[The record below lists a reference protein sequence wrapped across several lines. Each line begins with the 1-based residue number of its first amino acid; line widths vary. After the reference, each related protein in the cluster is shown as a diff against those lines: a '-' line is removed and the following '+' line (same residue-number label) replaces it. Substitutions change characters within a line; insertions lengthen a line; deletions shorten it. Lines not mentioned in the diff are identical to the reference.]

1 MIGTNNCFWIGCR
14 DELLRFD
21 VNAPIADY
29 FIVSGAPALV
39 QIFIVIMLVV
49 FNLLCAQKINKSM
62 MRFSFGA
69 LFIYLNLLFI
79 VPFFISHTNGVA
91 GFASAHGVSKYGF
104 SLTMFVLYILQLVLA
119 PIVLLTFYSSS
130 GRAQFVAQFRSKIG
144 FSLFLAT
151 LIIYIVAYLIIVK
164 PGIYLL
170 LGDFQTAKMMRIA
183 AVLGNTTEVT
193 DAHKIFDYKNLFV
206 WLLQGVVLSLY
217 LASKHRFQSS
227 LLIALFII
235 LAFINFSKG
244 ALVGGLLMLIWARSF
259 KSKEL
264 SYYPL
269 ILLMI
274 ISPIILVAYTYF
286 FHASGIKLENAIHAI
301 FRRFYNN
308 SSSVYL
314 QIQMF
319 ESLIPNFLY
328 IQDWG
333 KVGNILGLEP
343 LIPKEMVYNEF
354 YSGEGQ
360 GGSTF
365 MSEIY
370 FAFGWGGVLLIPLFL
385 SPIVILDVCLQ
396 SFRSSTD
403 YASRW
408 VAGMLLFWGIIFTIG
423 IQASPFKII
432 NIFTVLRLEYIAIAF
447 LMFLMVKIKVVKE

>member
-1 MIGTNNCFWIGCR
+1 
-14 DELLRFD
+14 
-21 VNAPIADY
+21 
-29 FIVSGAPALV
+29 
-39 QIFIVIMLVV
+39 
-49 FNLLCAQKINKSM
+49 
-62 MRFSFGA
+62 
-69 LFIYLNLLFI
+69 
-79 VPFFISHTNGVA
+79 
-91 GFASAHGVSKYGF
+91 
-104 SLTMFVLYILQLVLA
+104 
-119 PIVLLTFYSSS
+119 
-130 GRAQFVAQFRSKIG
+130 
-144 FSLFLAT
+144 
-151 LIIYIVAYLIIVK
+151 
-164 PGIYLL
+164 
-170 LGDFQTAKMMRIA
+170 
-183 AVLGNTTEVT
+183 
-193 DAHKIFDYKNLFV
+193 
-206 WLLQGVVLSLY
+206 
-217 LASKHRFQSS
+217 
-227 LLIALFII
+227 
-235 LAFINFSKG
+235 
-244 ALVGGLLMLIWARSF
+244 
-259 KSKEL
+259 
-264 SYYPL
+264 
-269 ILLMI
+269 MI

-432 NIFTVLRLEYIAIAF
+432 NIFRF
-447 LMFLMVKIKVVKE
+447 SD